1 MSQCCLKTPIGWLLL
16 TESSQ
21 QLTAIE
27 FLPEAPAALL
37 TASAGILQ
45 EASRQL
51 AEYFAG
57 QRKSFTLPY
66 AMQGTRWQR
75 SVWQALTRIPYGET
89 RSYRQIAEQVGNP
102 RAFRAVG
109 MANNRNPLPILVP
122 CHRVIGADG
131 SLVGYASGVEIK
143 QKLLQL
149 EQRYS
154 L

>member
-1 MSQCCLKTPIGWLLL
+1 M
-16 TESSQ
+16 
-21 QLTAIE
+21 
-27 FLPEAPAALL
+27 

-131 SLVGYASGVEIK
+131 SLVGYASGVAIK